1 MNKKDNFLERFERKW
16 VFDSID
22 YNQLFILLNR
32 SKFSFSNQFHDRQVN
47 SIYFDD
53 VYYSSIKQNI
63 EGISEKKK
71 YRLRWYGDFKYIR
84 NPIFEIKIKKEF
96 QVIKKNFDLPN
107 NIIFNLLNH
116 NDIEKIKLLINK
128 NFNFIN
134 KIYPVLTTHY
144 LRSYFISSNKLV
156 RSTVDRNLKSLL
168 LHKNRNL
175 NIIKEYK
182 DIILELKYD
191 LNLDKYVRNN
201 LSEMSARFSKN
212 SKFVNAATI
221 TPFSL
226 A

>member
-1 MNKKDNFLERFERKW
+1 
-16 VFDSID
+16 
-22 YNQLFILLNR
+22 
-32 SKFSFSNQFHDRQVN
+32 
-47 SIYFDD
+47 
-53 VYYSSIKQNI
+53 
-63 EGISEKKK
+63 
-71 YRLRWYGDFKYIR
+71 
-84 NPIFEIKIKKEF
+84 
-96 QVIKKNFDLPN
+96 
-107 NIIFNLLNH
+107 
-116 NDIEKIKLLINK
+116 
-128 NFNFIN
+128 
-134 KIYPVLTTHY
+134 
-144 LRSYFISSNKLV
+144 
-156 RSTVDRNLKSLL
+156 STVDRNLKSLL